1 MSGNANEQLLQRF
14 RKSNEDTLLIDT
26 ATERLWTYG
35 EVWAAATKLV
45 KDWRSKGATHGEA
58 IALMLPNGPGFI
70 CSYLACFIGGFVAA
84 PVNPELADS
93 DIEMI
98 LSLLHPA
105 LVIRE
110 TSLEDSGYEATVP
123 VENMNTDPDAVC
135 SVFFTSGT
143 TGLPKGVQ
151 HSLNALVG
159 NVSAFNEMTGLGQHT
174 RMYHVLPMAYMA
186 GFLNTV
192 LSPVVAGGTVII
204 GPRFSP
210 RTSLDFW
217 TAASRTGADSLW
229 LTPSIAAALS
239 KMARESEQARANA
252 AGFTQVFCGTAPLHE
267 TVRRDFAETFAVD
280 LQESYGTSELLLIA
294 VQTREE
300 APVSTDVGRPLP
312 GLKLQTRTDADG
324 NPELM
329 LQSPW
334 ASLGYMTV
342 DRDVGIDATPEG
354 FFRTGDVGELRGGYL
369 KIIGRI
375 KDLIIR
381 GGVNVAPLAVEN
393 VLRELPG
400 ASDVAVVGL
409 PHPFWGEIIV
419 ACLEAGP
426 DAEPDSLAKEAQEQ
440 ARRRLTRS
448 HQPDQIEVFNSFPRA
463 VTGKVQKSLLRERL
477 G

>member
-1 MSGNANEQLLQRF
+1 MSGNATEQLLQRF
-14 RKSNEDTLLIDT
+14 RKSNEEPLLIDA
-26 ATERLWTYG
+26 ATERVWTYG

-45 KDWRSKGATHGEA
+45 EDWSSKGAMAGDA
-58 IALMLPNGPGFI
+58 IALMLPNGPGFV
-70 CSYLACFIGGFVAA
+70 CSYLACFVGGFIAA
-84 PVNPELADS
+84 PVNPELADE
-93 DIEMI
+93 DIKTI
-98 LSLLHPA
+98 LRLLQPV

-110 TSLEDSGYEATVP
+110 TSLEDDSYEATVP
-123 VENMNTDPDAVC
+123 VESMNTYPDAVC

-151 HSLNALVG
+151 HSLNGLVG

-192 LSPVVAGGTVII
+192 LSPLVAGGIVII
-204 GPRFSP
+204 GPRFTP
-210 RTSLDFW
+210 RTALDFW
-217 TAASRTGADSLW
+217 TAASRMGADSLW

-239 KMARESEQARANA
+239 RMARESEQARANA
-252 AGFTQVFCGTAPLHE
+252 AGVTQVFCGTAPLHE

-294 VQTREE
+294 VQTRDE
-300 APVSTDVGRPLP
+300 ALESADVGRPLP
-312 GLKLQTRTDADG
+312 GLALQTCPDADG
-324 NPELM
+324 NAELVV
-329 LQSPW
+329 QSPW
-334 ASLGYMTV
+334 ASLGYMAIDGNT
-342 DRDVGIDATPEG
+342 GIDATPEG
-354 FFRTGDVGELRGGYL
+354 FLCTGDVGEMRGGHL
-369 KIIGRI
+369 NITGRI

-400 ASDVAVVGL
+400 ASDVAVIGL

-419 ACLEAGP
+419 ACLEASP
-426 DAEPDSLAKEAQEQ
+426 DAEPESLAKEAQEQ